1 MPFHSCLTASE
12 ELVVGVPR
20 LLVLDLPEIGILVF
34 RTRKL
39 EKTFNSAE
47 VLQKA
52 YGARMA
58 KAIMIRLAVLKA
70 ARTLALVPTTPP
82 DRRHQLRGDRDE
94 QFAVD
99 LVHPHRLVFEA
110 YHDPLPRK
118 DDGGIDVE
126 QVTAITIIE
135 VIDYH

>member
-1 MPFHSCLTASE
+1 
-12 ELVVGVPR
+12 
-20 LLVLDLPEIGILVF
+20 LDIAF

-39 EKTFNSAE
+39 EKTFNSAGE
-47 VLQKA
+47 LQKA
-52 YGARMA
+52 YGARMT

-99 LVHPHRLVFEA
+99 LVHPHRFVFEA
-110 YHDPLPRK
+110 NHDPLPRK

-126 QVTAITIIE
+126 QVTAITIID
-135 VIDYH
+135 VIDHH

>member
-1 MPFHSCLTASE
+1 MDIA
-12 ELVVGVPR
+12 
-20 LLVLDLPEIGILVF
+20 F

-39 EKTFNSAE
+39 EKTFNSAGE
-47 VLQKA
+47 LQKA

-58 KAIMIRLAVLKA
+58 KAIMNCLAVLKA

-99 LVHPHRLVFEA
+99 LVHPHRLVFEPN
-110 YHDPLPRK
+110 HDPLPRK

>member
-1 MPFHSCLTASE
+1 MDIA
-12 ELVVGVPR
+12 
-20 LLVLDLPEIGILVF
+20 F

-39 EKTFNSAE
+39 EKTFNSAGE
-47 VLQKA
+47 LQKA

-70 ARTLALVPTTPP
+70 ARTLDLVPTTPP

-99 LVHPHRLVFEA
+99 LVHPRRLVFEPN
-110 YHDPLPRK
+110 HDPLPRK

-126 QVTAITIIE
+126 QVTAITIID
-135 VIDYH
+135 VVDYH

>member
-1 MPFHSCLTASE
+1 MDIA
-12 ELVVGVPR
+12 
-20 LLVLDLPEIGILVF
+20 F

-39 EKTFNSAE
+39 EKTFNSAGE
-47 VLQKA
+47 LQKA

-58 KAIMIRLAVLKA
+58 KAIMNRLAVLMA

-99 LVHPHRLVFEA
+99 LVHPHRLVFEPN
-110 YHDPLPRK
+110 HDPLPRK

-135 VIDYH
+135 VIDYR

>member
-1 MPFHSCLTASE
+1 MDIA
-12 ELVVGVPR
+12 
-20 LLVLDLPEIGILVF
+20 F

-39 EKTFNSAE
+39 EKTFNSAGE
-47 VLQKA
+47 LRKA

-58 KAIMIRLAVLKA
+58 RIIMNRLAVLKA
-70 ARTLALVPTTPP
+70 ARNLALVPTTPP

-110 YHDPLPRK
+110 NHDPVSRK
-118 DDGGIDVE
+118 EDGGIDVE
-126 QVTAITIIE
+126 QVTAITITN

>member
-1 MPFHSCLTASE
+1 
-12 ELVVGVPR
+12 
-20 LLVLDLPEIGILVF
+20 LDIAF

-39 EKTFNSAE
+39 EKTFNSAGE
-47 VLQKA
+47 LQKA

-70 ARTLALVPTTPP
+70 ARTLDLVPTTPP

-99 LVHPHRLVFEA
+99 LVHPRRLVFEPN
-110 YHDPLPRK
+110 HDPLPRK

-126 QVTAITIIE
+126 QVTAITIID
-135 VIDYH
+135 VVDYH